1 MAVTGVKNTHNKI
14 LAIKALNIPYL
25 RLCLAVIIVIG
36 KVQNKII
43 KVYKFLP

>member
-25 RLCLAVIIVIG
+25 RLCLAVIISAATVS
-36 KVQNKII
+36 
-43 KVYKFLP
+43 FLM